1 MHIFAIRCERCSLV
15 AAAALFLVSYPAAAR
30 AQAQASLTP
39 DQLSIVDGLA
49 KSSGGQNVHFSVA
62 PAEPIGAEVKL
73 PFRGGTITLIRK
85 ESTQRSDGSISWR
98 GEVAETGEPAA
109 LMVWNNAPLT
119 GYFAY
124 DGTIFT
130 IENAGGGVNIFAEMD
145 PRKLPADHPLPASS
159 RDNLPISDP
168 SASRRQVPTVPK
180 VAPFLDADRQALEA
194 KKITID
200 LMMLYTG
207 NVAKRYVRDP
217 DDLLALA
224 VEQTNQIFANSG
236 LGNITFRLVHSQLV
250 DYDGSKDDQF
260 THLYAMV
267 DGLEA
272 FRDVKRLR
280 NEKRADI
287 VGLVIDNPNGC
298 GLSTRIGPESDEAF
312 FIVHHACAM
321 VSMSIAHEIGHILGI
336 RHDRYVDANNTPFAY
351 GHGHVNGEKWRD
363 VMSYNGGCGGCPRIA
378 HFSNPRV
385 MYQGEPTGTAA
396 ADSARVILELA
407 ERVANFR

>member
-1 MHIFAIRCERCSLV
+1 MHFLAVRWVGCWLL
-15 AAAALFLVSYPAAAR
+15 AGAALLFGPDAAVPAH
-30 AQAQASLTP
+30 AQAGLTP
-39 DQLSIVDGLA
+39 DQQAIVDSLA
-49 KSSGGQNVHFSVA
+49 RSSAGQNVHVSPA
-62 PAEPIGAEVKL
+62 PTEAVGAEVRL
-73 PFRGGTITLIRK
+73 PFRGGIITLVRK
-85 ESTQRSDGSISWR
+85 ASTPRSDGSISWR
-98 GEVAETGEPAA
+98 GEVAETGEAAA

-130 IENAGGGVNIFAEMD
+130 IENAGGGINIFAEMD
-145 PRKLPADHPLPASS
+145 PHKLPADHPTPASA
-159 RDNLPISDP
+159 RDSVPIAAP
-168 SASRRQVPTVPK
+168 AASRHPVAPLPK
-180 VAPFLDADRQALEA
+180 VAPFPEADRQALEA

-200 LMMLYTG
+200 VMMLYTG
-207 NVAKRYVRDP
+207 SVAKRYVRDP

-224 VEQTNQIFANSG
+224 VEQTNEIFANSG
-236 LGNITFRLVHSQLV
+236 LGNITLRLVHSQLI

-267 DGLEA
+267 DGLGV
-272 FRDVKRLR
+272 FNDVKRLR
-280 NEKRADI
+280 DEKRADI

-312 FIVHHACAM
+312 FVVHHACAA

-336 RHDRYVDANNTPFAY
+336 RHDRHVDATDTPFAY

-385 MYQGEPTGTAA
+385 MYKDEPTGTAA